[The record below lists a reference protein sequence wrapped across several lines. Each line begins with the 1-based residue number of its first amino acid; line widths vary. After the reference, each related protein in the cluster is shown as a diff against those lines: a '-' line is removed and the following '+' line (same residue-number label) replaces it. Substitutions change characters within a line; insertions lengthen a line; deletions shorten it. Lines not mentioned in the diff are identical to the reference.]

1 MPENKCKSIMPTT
14 SCTAKVKGRER
25 EVGEKLEGGQHLS
38 VHQFVIFSLPLK
50 RVNGNRLEKSVLDVH
65 YLHCGGFSANVKLPI
80 APVKCCSYTILILIL
95 LLVGN

>member
-1 MPENKCKSIMPTT
+1 MPENKCKSILPTT
-14 SCTAKVKGRER
+14 SCTAKVKG
-25 EVGEKLEGGQHLS
+25 GGKDGRGPALICPP
-38 VHQFVIFSLPLK
+38 VCDFSLPLE